1 VNDLL
6 SASVHAAVAV
16 VIGLL
21 MSIPF

>member
-1 VNDLL
+1 VNELL